1 LPFPVPSPDPV
12 AVSAIPPP
20 HHADRAMS
28 ALLFVQV
35 VTLFV
40 AVPLSGQHPALH
52 VVIDAGHLVFAA
64 VSVAVLAHNRMTQG
78 VLLAALALLA
88 IGPIIGEQAMGIGAA
103 PMHTVIALTAF
114 VFNALVTALI
124 ARHAFGPG
132 RVTAHRLRGAVLVY
146 LNVAS
151 LFAIAYALID
161 AHAPGGIVMANGH
174 VFAAGPGERTAALTY
189 FSLTTITTSGYGDI
203 VPLHPL
209 ARSLSNLEAVFGHLF
224 PATLLARLV
233 ALHLAHADDPAGK
246 GDAGA

>member
-1 LPFPVPSPDPV
+1 LPFPAPQSTL
-12 AVSAIPPP
+12 SAAPPP
-20 HHADRAMS
+20 HADRAMS

-52 VVIDAGHLVFAA
+52 VVLDAGHLVFAA
-64 VSVAVLAHNRMTQG
+64 VSVAVLAHNRMTQAL
-78 VLLAALALLA
+78 LLAALALLA
-88 IGPIIGEQAMGIGAA
+88 VGPIVGEHAMGIGAA
-103 PMHTVIALTAF
+103 PMHVVIALTAF

-124 ARHAFGPG
+124 ARHVFGPG

-151 LFAIAYALID
+151 LFAIAFALIE
-161 AHAPGGIVMANGH
+161 AHAPGGIVMADGRT
-174 VFAAGPGERTAALTY
+174 FAASAGERTAALTY
-189 FSLTTITTSGYGDI
+189 FSLVTITTTGYGDI
-203 VPLHPL
+203 VPLHPI
-209 ARSLSNLEAVFGHLF
+209 ARSLANLESVFGHLF

-233 ALHLAHADDPAGK
+233 ALHLAHGDDPAGK